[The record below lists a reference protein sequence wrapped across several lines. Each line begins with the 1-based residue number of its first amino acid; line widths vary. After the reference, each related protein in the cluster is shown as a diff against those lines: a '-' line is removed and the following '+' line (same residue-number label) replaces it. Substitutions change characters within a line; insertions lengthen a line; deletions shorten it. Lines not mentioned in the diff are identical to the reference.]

1 MRLRSRP
8 ARWLGLR
15 LALLALLVLSV
26 GISATAQEPILI
38 GAVGP
43 LSQPG
48 AVQAG
53 LDMRW
58 AIETAAAD
66 VNAAGG
72 VLGRELRVV
81 FYDTQNQPNVAA
93 SVAERLAYEDKVVA
107 VVGEYHSGAAL
118 AQIPV
123 YTRAGIPVVFSEVW
137 SDAVTGGD
145 PNDPNLPSFPPTVF
159 RIAPTSSYAGAFLSD
174 WLLNGLKVRKVIQI
188 YEATDFGL
196 SQARAL
202 RSQLEPAG
210 VELVQIQVELNQPDY
225 SAILL
230 RLAQQHGDADAVVF
244 DVTGE
249 SSYVVEQNAFEV
261 GLVGD
266 GTVPVANQ
274 VAQNAEAFWRA
285 VPDGAGSTFQFVGLA
300 PAFYN
305 DLTRSVAERYE
316 AAFGGP
322 PKVWVFEAYDSVRLV
337 ADAIERAGS
346 TDPEAIVRAL
356 ETTSFVGAQGQYSFP
371 YGSHNP
377 VPEGQ
382 PRWLWHQWPNP
393 PIVILEYVKRGDGL
407 AEAAV
412 LWPEARQTHG
422 AAYVQP

>member
-1 MRLRSRP
+1 MRGGD
-8 ARWLGLR
+8 RWLVWLGFWLI
-15 LALLALLVLSV
+15 LAAWAGNVAL
-26 GISATAQEPILI
+26 AQEPILI

-58 AIETAAAD
+58 AVETAVAD

-72 VLGRELRVV
+72 VLGRPLQII

-93 SVAERLAYEDKVVA
+93 SVAERLVSEDRVVA

-123 YTRAGIPVVFSEVW
+123 YTRAGIPAVFSEVW
-137 SDAVTGGD
+137 SDAITGGD
-145 PNDPNLPSFPPTVF
+145 PNDPNLPPNPPTIF

-174 WLLNGLKVRKVIQI
+174 WLLNGLKVQKVIQI

-196 SQARAL
+196 SQASAL

-261 GLVGD
+261 GLVGR
-266 GTVPVANQ
+266 GTVPVVNQ
-274 VAQNAEAFWRA
+274 VAQNADAFWRA
-285 VPDGAGSTFQFVGLA
+285 VPDGAGSAFQFVGLA

-305 DLTRSVAERYE
+305 DLTRLVAERYE
-316 AAFGGP
+316 AAFGEP

-356 ETTSFVGAQGQYSFP
+356 ETTSFEGAQGTYSFP

-377 VPEGQ
+377 VPEGE
-382 PRWLWHQWPNP
+382 PSWLWHQWPNP
-393 PIVILEYVKRGDGL
+393 PIVILEYVRKGDGL

-422 AAYVQP
+422 VAYIEP

>member
-1 MRLRSRP
+1 MRGRGRTAL
-8 ARWLGLR
+8 WLGLW
-15 LALLALLVLSV
+15 LALLALSGTAGV
-26 GISATAQEPILI
+26 AQETILI

-58 AIETAAAD
+58 AVETAVAD

-72 VLGRELRVV
+72 VLGRELRVI

-93 SVAERLAYEDKVVA
+93 SVAERLAYEDQVVA

-123 YTRAGIPVVFSEVW
+123 YTRAGIPAVFSEVW
-137 SDAVTGGD
+137 SDNITGGD
-145 PNDPNLPSFPPTVF
+145 PADPNLPPNPPTVF

-174 WLLNGLKVRKVIQI
+174 WLLNGLGVRKVVQI

-196 SQARAL
+196 SQASAL
-202 RSQLEPAG
+202 SSQLETAS

-266 GTVPVANQ
+266 GTVPVVNQ

-285 VPDGAGSTFQFVGLA
+285 VPDGAGSAFQFVGLA

-305 DLTRSVAERYE
+305 DLTHSVAERYE
-316 AAFGGP
+316 EAFGGP

-346 TDPEAIVRAL
+346 TDRQAVVKAL
-356 ETTSFVGAQGQYSFP
+356 ETTSFEGAQGTYSFP

-377 VPEGQ
+377 IPEGE
-382 PRWLWHQWPNP
+382 PSWLWHQWPDP
-393 PIVILEYVKRGDGL
+393 PIVILEYVNQGDGL

-422 AAYVQP
+422 AAYIEP